1 MKTKKI
7 IELEEIIEKLRSDEG
22 CPWDKELTLE
32 SLSELT
38 LEETYELIDAVSK
51 NEKEKIIDELS
62 DIFTHIMFYAHIAK
76 AEKLFTFEEIIE
88 NAKQKLISRHPHVF
102 DKKNFGAFKTSDEV
116 KKNWNTLKNTNSKK
130 NTFLDNFNFNSP
142 ASIFL
147 SRFIKKLRG
156 MNITSNESD
165 VSLKELKENS
175 SDELFKIFFTL
186 IQNDIDPE
194 IVLRK
199 KIISIKEKIEIKEK
213 ITNLNFEKFKKSEIK
228 EILFGS

>member
-1 MKTKKI
+1 MKTKKL

-38 LEETYELIDAVSK
+38 LEETYELIDAISK

-62 DIFTHIMFYAHIAK
+62 DIFTHIMFYSHIAK

-102 DKKNFGAFKTSDEV
+102 DKENFGTFKTSDEV
-116 KKNWNTLKNTNSKK
+116 KKNWNTLKNNNKK
-130 NTFLDNFNFNSP
+130 NFLDNFNFNSP

-147 SRFIKKLRG
+147 SRFIKKLLG
-156 MNITSNESD
+156 MDITLYESD
-165 VSLKELKENS
+165 ISLKKLKKNS
-175 SDELFKIFFTL
+175 SEELFKIFYIL
-186 IQNDIDPE
+186 LQNNIDPE

-199 KIISIKEKIEIKEK
+199 KIINIKEKIEIKEK
-213 ITNLNFEKFKKSEIK
+213 IIDSNFEKFKKTEIK